1 MRVPFLRPAAVLAA
15 GVLAAAGSLTACT
28 SAPQPPTPEPVA
40 AALAAGLTSGD
51 LAAVAFDGA
60 TPAAATDSVK
70 NAIGALASITRTVAV
85 EAVAA
90 KADDANAATA
100 KLRWT
105 WNLAGADGAWAYTTE
120 AKLTRAADES
130 WHVAWSPTLIEPKL
144 TATERFALE
153 RRQAPR
159 GSILGANG
167 DVLVGLKDVYRVG
180 IDKGRVSADQ
190 AQSSA
195 TALATLMGIDGTAYA
210 KTVAA
215 SGPAQF
221 VPAIT
226 LRIDDPRIAGKTA
239 SVQAIPGGAAMPGQA
254 MLAPTATFARALLG
268 TVGPATAE
276 LVSKSGGRIVAGDT
290 AGLSGL
296 QLRYDAA
303 LSGQPGV
310 VVTAKGT
317 DSGGAPTSRT
327 LFTKAP
333 VPGVSLTTTLDR
345 KAQDTAESVLGGVPG
360 VGSLVAIRPST
371 GEIVAVANS
380 AGTNGQAVATTGQAA
395 PGSTFKI
402 VSTLALLRAGLTP
415 ESPMSCTDTVTVDG
429 RVFKNYDAYPS
440 SKLGQI
446 PLRLALANSCNTAFI
461 SQRATITQGDLAD
474 AAAALGIGVAYD
486 TGYSGFVGSVPREAT
501 QTEHGASMIGQ
512 GRVTASALTMAI
524 VMATIV
530 HGSTL
535 LPRLVDR
542 PAAAPA
548 AAGGDPDSTGPSSPA
563 TTGTGDGAGASTA
576 TATTSST
583 TSSTT
588 NSTAST
594 TATST
599 PAPTSPPAPAKPL
612 TPEEASALQ
621 TMLRGVVAEGS
632 AKALAGIADGAK
644 TGTAEF
650 DAAGVT
656 KAHAWMIAF
665 RGDLAVAV
673 YVEEGDSGAKTAG
686 PLVSAFL
693 QGYAG

>member
-1 MRVPFLRPAAVLAA
+1 MRVPFFRPAAALAV
-15 GVLAAAGSLTACT
+15 GVLVVVGSLAACT
-28 SAPQPPTPEPVA
+28 SAPEPPTPEPVA

-51 LAAVAFDGA
+51 LNAVVFDGA
-60 TPAAATDSVK
+60 TPAAATDSVR
-70 NAIGALASITRTVAV
+70 NAVGALSSITRTVTV
-85 EAVAA
+85 ESVTRAA
-90 KADDANAATA
+90 DNANSATA

-105 WNLAGADGAWAYTTE
+105 WNLTGADGAWAYSVD
-120 AKLTRAADES
+120 AKLARAADQS
-130 WHVAWSPTLIEPKL
+130 WHVAWSPTLVEPKL
-144 TATERFALE
+144 TATERLTLE
-153 RRQAPR
+153 RRQAAR

-167 DVLVGLKDVYRVG
+167 EVLVGLKDVYRVG
-180 IDKGRVSADQ
+180 IDKGRISADQ
-190 AQSSA
+190 AQASA
-195 TALATLMGIDGTAYA
+195 TALATLMGIDATAYA

-239 SVQAIPGGAAMPGQA
+239 AVQAIPGGAAMPGQA

-290 AGLSGL
+290 SGLSGL
-296 QLRYDAA
+296 QLRYDVP

-310 VVTAKGT
+310 VVLAKGT
-317 DSGGAPTSRT
+317 DSGGAASSRT

-345 KAQDTAESVLGGVPG
+345 TAQDAAEQVLTGASGVA
-360 VGSLVAIRPST
+360 SLVAIRPST

-380 AGTNGQAVATTGQAA
+380 PATNGQAVATTGQAA

-402 VSTLALLRAGLTP
+402 VTSLALLRAGLTP

-429 RVFKNYDAYPS
+429 RVFKNYDAYPA
-440 SKLGQI
+440 SKLGQL

-461 SQRATITQGDLAD
+461 SQRGTVSQDDLAD

-486 TGYSGFVGSVPREAT
+486 TGYSGFVGSIPREAT

-542 PAAAPA
+542 PAATSPAP
-548 AAGGDPDSTGPSSPA
+548 GGDADQSGSA
-563 TTGTGDGAGASTA
+563 ADGATA
-576 TATTSST
+576 TAAA
-583 TSSTT
+583 
-588 NSTAST
+588 TAA
-594 TATST
+594 ATVAATDSPAPKIS
-599 PAPTSPPAPAKPL
+599 PAPTAPPAPAKPL
-612 TPEEASALQ
+612 TPEEAQALQ
-621 TMLRGVVAEGS
+621 GMLRGVVAEGS
-632 AKALAGIADGAK
+632 AKALAGIAEGAK

-673 YVEEGDSGAKTAG
+673 YVADGVSGSQTAG

-693 QGYAG
+693 QAYAG

>member
-1 MRVPFLRPAAVLAA
+1 MRVPFFRPAAALAV
-15 GVLAAAGSLTACT
+15 GVLVVVGSLAACT
-28 SAPQPPTPEPVA
+28 SAPEPPTPEPVA

-51 LAAVAFDGA
+51 LNAVVFDGA
-60 TPAAATDSVK
+60 TPAAATDSVR
-70 NAIGALASITRTVAV
+70 NAVGALSSITRTVTV
-85 EAVAA
+85 ESVTRV
-90 KADDANAATA
+90 ADDANSATA

-105 WNLAGADGAWAYTTE
+105 WNLTGADGAWAYSVD
-120 AKLTRAADES
+120 AKLARAADQS
-130 WHVAWSPTLIEPKL
+130 WHVAWSPTLVEPKL
-144 TATERFALE
+144 TATERLALE
-153 RRQAPR
+153 RRQAAR

-167 DVLVGLKDVYRVG
+167 EVLVGLKDVYRVG
-180 IDKGRVSADQ
+180 IDKGRISADQ
-190 AQSSA
+190 AQVSA
-195 TALATLMGIDGTAYA
+195 TALATLMGTDATAYA

-239 SVQAIPGGAAMPGQA
+239 AVQAIPGGAAMPGQA

-290 AGLSGL
+290 SGLSGL
-296 QLRYDAA
+296 QLRYDLP

-310 VVTAKGT
+310 VVLAKGT
-317 DSGGAPTSRT
+317 DSGGAASSRT

-345 KAQDTAESVLGGVPG
+345 TAQDAAEQVLTGASGVA
-360 VGSLVAIRPST
+360 SLVAIRPST

-380 AGTNGQAVATTGQAA
+380 PATNGQAVATTGQAA

-402 VSTLALLRAGLTP
+402 VTSLALLRAGLTP

-429 RVFKNYDAYPS
+429 RVFKNYDAYPA
-440 SKLGQI
+440 SKLGQL

-461 SQRATITQGDLAD
+461 SQRGTVSQDDLAD

-486 TGYSGFVGSVPREAT
+486 TGYSGFVGSIPRDAT

-524 VMATIV
+524 VMATIA

-542 PAAAPA
+542 PAATSPAP
-548 AAGGDPDSTGPSSPA
+548 GGDADQSGSA
-563 TTGTGDGAGASTA
+563 AEGATA
-576 TATTSST
+576 TAPA
-583 TSSTT
+583 
-588 NSTAST
+588 TAPA
-594 TATST
+594 TAAATDSPAPKIS
-599 PAPTSPPAPAKPL
+599 PAPTAPPAPAKPL
-612 TPEEASALQ
+612 TPEEAQALQ
-621 TMLRGVVAEGS
+621 GMLRGVVAEGS
-632 AKALAGIADGAK
+632 AKALAGIAEGAK

-673 YVEEGDSGAKTAG
+673 YVADGVSGSQTAG

-693 QGYAG
+693 QAYAG

>member
-1 MRVPFLRPAAVLAA
+1 MRVPFFRPAAALAV
-15 GVLAAAGSLTACT
+15 GVLVVVGSLAACT
-28 SAPQPPTPEPVA
+28 SAPEPPTPEPVV

-51 LAAVAFDGA
+51 LNAVVFDGA
-60 TPAAATDSVK
+60 TPAAATDSVR
-70 NAIGALASITRTVAV
+70 NAVGALSSITRTVTV
-85 EAVAA
+85 ESVTRAA
-90 KADDANAATA
+90 DNANSATA

-105 WNLAGADGAWAYTTE
+105 WNLTGADGAWAYSVD
-120 AKLTRAADES
+120 AKLARAADQS
-130 WHVAWSPTLIEPKL
+130 WHVAWSPTLVEPKL
-144 TATERFALE
+144 TATERLTLE
-153 RRQAPR
+153 RRQAAR

-167 DVLVGLKDVYRVG
+167 EVLVGLKDVYRVG
-180 IDKGRVSADQ
+180 IDKGRISADQ
-190 AQSSA
+190 AQISA
-195 TALATLMGIDGTAYA
+195 TALATLMGTDATAYA

-215 SGPAQF
+215 SGPVQF

-239 SVQAIPGGAAMPGQA
+239 AVQAIPGGAAMPGQA

-290 AGLSGL
+290 SGLSGL
-296 QLRYDAA
+296 QLRYDVP

-310 VVTAKGT
+310 VVLAKGT
-317 DSGGAPTSRT
+317 DSGGAASSRT

-345 KAQDTAESVLGGVPG
+345 TAQDAAEQVLTGASGVA
-360 VGSLVAIRPST
+360 SLVAIRPST

-380 AGTNGQAVATTGQAA
+380 PATNGQAVATTGQAA

-402 VSTLALLRAGLTP
+402 VTSLALLRAGLTP

-429 RVFKNYDAYPS
+429 RVFKNYDAYPA
-440 SKLGQI
+440 SKLGQL

-461 SQRATITQGDLAD
+461 SQRGTVSQDDLAD

-486 TGYSGFVGSVPREAT
+486 TGYSGFVGSIPREAT

-542 PAAAPA
+542 PAATSPAP
-548 AAGGDPDSTGPSSPA
+548 GGDADQSGSA
-563 TTGTGDGAGASTA
+563 ADGATA
-576 TATTSST
+576 TAAA
-583 TSSTT
+583 
-588 NSTAST
+588 TAA
-594 TATST
+594 ATVAATDSPAPKIS
-599 PAPTSPPAPAKPL
+599 PAPTAPPAPAKPL
-612 TPEEASALQ
+612 TPEEAQALQ
-621 TMLRGVVAEGS
+621 GMLRGVVAEGS
-632 AKALAGIADGAK
+632 AKALAGIAEGAK

-673 YVEEGDSGAKTAG
+673 YVADGVSGSQTAG

-693 QGYAG
+693 QAYAG

>member
-1 MRVPFLRPAAVLAA
+1 MRVPFFRPAAALAV
-15 GVLAAAGSLTACT
+15 GVLVVVGSLAACT
-28 SAPQPPTPEPVA
+28 SAPEPPTPEPVA

-51 LAAVAFDGA
+51 LNAVVFDGA
-60 TPAAATDSVK
+60 TPAAATDSVR
-70 NAIGALASITRTVAV
+70 NAVGALSSITRTVTV
-85 EAVAA
+85 ESVTRAA
-90 KADDANAATA
+90 DNANSATA

-105 WNLAGADGAWAYTTE
+105 WNLTGADGAWAYSVD
-120 AKLTRAADES
+120 AKLARAADQS
-130 WHVAWSPTLIEPKL
+130 WHVAWSPTLVEPKL
-144 TATERFALE
+144 TATERLTLE
-153 RRQAPR
+153 RRQAAR

-167 DVLVGLKDVYRVG
+167 EVLVGLKDVYRVG
-180 IDKGRVSADQ
+180 IDKGRISADQ
-190 AQSSA
+190 AQISA
-195 TALATLMGIDGTAYA
+195 TALATLMGTDATAYA

-239 SVQAIPGGAAMPGQA
+239 AVQAIPGGAAMPGQA

-290 AGLSGL
+290 SGLSGL
-296 QLRYDAA
+296 QLRYDVP

-310 VVTAKGT
+310 VVLAKGT
-317 DSGGAPTSRT
+317 DSGGAASSRT

-345 KAQDTAESVLGGVPG
+345 TAQDAAEQVLTGASGVA
-360 VGSLVAIRPST
+360 SLVAIRPST

-380 AGTNGQAVATTGQAA
+380 PATNGQAVATTGQAA

-402 VSTLALLRAGLTP
+402 VTSLALLRAGLTP

-429 RVFKNYDAYPS
+429 RVFKNYDAYPA
-440 SKLGQI
+440 SKLGQL

-461 SQRATITQGDLAD
+461 SQRGTVSQDDLAD

-486 TGYSGFVGSVPREAT
+486 TGYSGFVGSIPREAT

-542 PAAAPA
+542 PAATSPAP
-548 AAGGDPDSTGPSSPA
+548 GGDADQSGSA
-563 TTGTGDGAGASTA
+563 ADGATA
-576 TATTSST
+576 TAAA
-583 TSSTT
+583 
-588 NSTAST
+588 TAA
-594 TATST
+594 ATVAATDSPAPKIS
-599 PAPTSPPAPAKPL
+599 PAPTAPPAPAKPL
-612 TPEEASALQ
+612 TPEEAQALQ
-621 TMLRGVVAEGS
+621 GMLRGVVAEGS
-632 AKALAGIADGAK
+632 AKALAGIAEGAK

-673 YVEEGDSGAKTAG
+673 YVADGVSGSQIAG

-693 QGYAG
+693 QAYAG